1 MRVFKGFF
9 IVLRQ
14 NLYLVLLYLGI
25 FLGIFLAFQAANQGK
40 DPVSFTPERLQVAV
54 IDRDGSSLSKGL
66 SEYLGNYQDLVD
78 IEDDPAVIQ
87 EELFYRNVYYVVIIP
102 ENFGTQGFENHES
115 LETMAV
121 LGSIQSYYVQQQING
136 YFNGVRVLEEGGFSR
151 EEAVEH
157 VLETTEVSAE
167 VVLEDQSGYGGEW
180 PGFAYMFRY
189 LPYVMLAV
197 CSYCMSYM
205 LLEFRRKEIRQRM
218 QCTPISTQVQN
229 LQLLFGFL
237 LMGTVFWAVC
247 VLVTAG
253 VSGAAFFKDSNR
265 AYYLLNSFLLMLVSL
280 AVAFFIGSIVKNGKS
295 AQAAVNGLVNVIS
308 LGMCFLCGVFVSMD
322 LMDETVRK
330 GARFLPVYWY
340 EVNNTLLAE
349 HTSLNAAQMQQLL
362 EGYGLLVL
370 FAAALVGAGMVISKM
385 REKES

>member
-78 IEDDPAVIQ
+78 IEDDPVVIQ

-115 LETMAV
+115 LETRAV
-121 LGSIQSYYVQQQING
+121 PGSIQSYYVQQQING
-136 YFNGVRVLEEGGFSR
+136 YFNGIRVLEESGFSR
-151 EEAVEH
+151 EEAVER
-157 VLETTEVSAE
+157 VLETTGVSAE

-253 VSGAAFFKDSNR
+253 VSRAAFFKDSNK

-308 LGMCFLCGVFVSMD
+308 LGMCFLCGVFVSLD

-330 GARFLPVYWY
+330 AARFLPVYWY

-385 REKES
+385 REKEA

>member
-1 MRVFKGFF
+1 MAG
-9 IVLRQ
+9 IC
-14 NLYLVLLYLGI
+14 LYVPVPAVCYARRLQLLYELYAFGI
-25 FLGIFLAFQAANQGK
+25 
-40 DPVSFTPERLQVAV
+40 P
-54 IDRDGSSLSKGL
+54 
-66 SEYLGNYQDLVD
+66 
-78 IEDDPAVIQ
+78 
-87 EELFYRNVYYVVIIP
+87 
-102 ENFGTQGFENHES
+102 
-115 LETMAV
+115 
-121 LGSIQSYYVQQQING
+121 
-136 YFNGVRVLEEGGFSR
+136 
-151 EEAVEH
+151 
-157 VLETTEVSAE
+157 
-167 VVLEDQSGYGGEW
+167 
-180 PGFAYMFRY
+180 
-189 LPYVMLAV
+189 
-197 CSYCMSYM
+197 
-205 LLEFRRKEIRQRM
+205 RKEIRQRM

-385 REKES
+385 REKEA

>member
-115 LETMAV
+115 LETRAV
-121 LGSIQSYYVQQQING
+121 PGSIQSYYVQQQING
-136 YFNGVRVLEEGGFSR
+136 YFNGIRVLEEGGFSR
-151 EEAVEH
+151 EEAVER
-157 VLETTEVSAE
+157 VLETTGVSAE

-253 VSGAAFFKDSNR
+253 VSRAAFFKDSNK

-308 LGMCFLCGVFVSMD
+308 LGMCFLCGVFVSLD

-330 GARFLPVYWY
+330 AARFLPVYWY

-385 REKES
+385 REKEA